1 GIVPTDAYPCLPD
14 AEAPTVPSYIV
25 LGANGDSI
33 YNCLMEVIERPDLTG
48 PAYQQNHHQVER
60 QEIIEKA
67 ISAWTSRH
75 TSEQVTNAMT
85 ASGVPAGRV
94 VTVKDIVEGEQVQ
107 ARGAIK
113 DVWVDGNG
121 SGRAGWNLKMTGAF
135 PVLEGCETQPK
146 WAGPELG
153 HHTDKVM
160 QAELGLSD
168 GEVEKLWTSGIVG

>member
-1 GIVPTDAYPCLPD
+1 
-14 AEAPTVPSYIV
+14 
-25 LGANGDSI
+25 
-33 YNCLMEVIERPDLTG
+33 MEVIERPDLTG